1 MEYKTY
7 AIGLL
12 ILLFDFSFCFGEFK
26 RDTIDNNTNSLQAKV
41 IKYVDEQLKRKLGTL
56 SDDNSINTVL
66 VYKQIVN
73 GINYKLFTVVRDKGF
88 PELIE
93 TVVYTGPFT
102 KNNKERF
109 EIISREKVKMKS
121 ELDDKL
127 NNSVRRSIFEKT
139 GCIMSSISYVNV
151 YSTTQSGDEIY
162 LVEFGYRKSES
173 RPSVIMFVNN
183 NKSNDYI
190 FYEY

>member
-7 AIGLL
+7 TIGLF
-12 ILLFDFSFCFGEFK
+12 IVLFEFSFCFGEFK
-26 RDTIDNNTNSLQAKV
+26 RDAIDNNSNSLQEKV
-41 IKYVDEQLKRKLGTL
+41 IKYADKQLKRNLPL
-56 SDDNSINTVL
+56 SDDSSINTVL

-88 PELIE
+88 LELFE
-93 TVVYTGPFT
+93 TVVYTGPFS
-102 KNNKERF
+102 KENKERF
-109 EIISREKVKMKS
+109 EIISREKVNMKS
-121 ELDDKL
+121 ELNDEL

-139 GCIMSSISYVNV
+139 GCILSSISYANV
-151 YSTTQSGDEIY
+151 YSTTQSGDEIL

-173 RPSVIMFVNN
+173 RPSVIMFVK
-183 NKSNDYI
+183 NKNSSEYI